1 MQGAHA
7 PLLLRFCVLL
17 LSALMCSY
25 ETYDE
30 LYDYCY
36 RVAGT
41 VALMSVPVMGVD
53 KAYKVRSTNWA
64 KLEACKTQQEVG
76 T

>member
-1 MQGAHA
+1 MRSTPHR
-7 PLLLRFCVLL
+7 PRRYE
-17 LSALMCSY
+17 SY
-25 ETYDE
+25 EE

-53 KAYKVRSTNWA
+53 KAYKVRGRRAAW
-64 KLEACKTQQEVG
+64 VG
-76 T
+76 VERAEGGLPPPDALPG